1 MHEKRNKFS
10 RLRQELRRR
19 KTDRVIVAY
28 AAAAFAILQLGQ
40 ILSDELAFPSW
51 TMTVLMIILATGFP
65 VAAILSWFFDVTPGG
80 IEKTKPAP
88 EKRKPATG
96 AEIKKWRNT
105 TLISF
110 IIIIILILYNIVNI
124 FVVAGENKGLSER
137 SITVQPFGC
146 LNDESEL
153 ALKGAFFTDYI
164 NGTLTSIEDITL
176 RTWPPYMN
184 TQEIKKSYSEIGR
197 ELNVSFILK
206 GTLSRLTDNTIFI
219 VQLIR
224 IKTESIAWAKN
235 YELDPE
241 GGNFYEIQ
249 RDIALN
255 ITSSLNAGISQK
267 ERKRINKKPSFNPSA
282 MKSFM
287 QGNAV
292 SQQVIFNASSGNRFF
307 SQLIDASLF
316 ANAIQS
322 FDKAIEHDPAFA
334 LAYAKRAIIRSWGYH
349 AGYIERSAIPACRSD
364 IEKALALDRDL
375 VENLIAQGF
384 YCYYCENDYNKAL
397 SFFTRAGREQ
407 ANNWQCK
414 YYMALVERVL
424 GNWERSQELMSKVL
438 EFNPRDPLLLTNIGI
453 SEEMLRNYDKA
464 VFYHDQAIK
473 IMPKWPSAYANKINA
488 LLLGNGNTAE
498 IRKIIDTASK
508 RTDDNMK
515 EFRIRMDLYD
525 GRFQEALHEIE
536 LSEPADFNDRG
547 IRLLLYS
554 DIYRYLNNLQS
565 AVKFSESA
573 LDWYEKKVNEDPG
586 KCDNYSYMGIAYAG
600 MNNKAKAAEYGE
612 NAVRMSKGN
621 YIWHTERRLNLA
633 TIYVMTGEYEKSL
646 KELDFLLGRPSLISV
661 KLIQIDPAWEPLR
674 KMPEYKK
681 LIAKYS
687 S

>member
-1 MHEKRNKFS
+1 MHEKRNRFS

-40 ILSDELAFPSW
+40 ILSDEFAFPSW
-51 TMTVLMIILATGFP
+51 TMTVLVIILAAGFP
-65 VAAILSWFFDVTPGG
+65 VAAIFSWFFDITPGG
-80 IEKTKPAP
+80 IEKTKPTP
-88 EKRKPATG
+88 EKRKPGTET
-96 AEIKKWRNT
+96 EIKKWRNT

-124 FVVAGENKGLSER
+124 FAGRENKGLSER
-137 SITVQPFGC
+137 SVTVQPFGC
-146 LNDESEL
+146 LSNESDL

-176 RTWPPYMN
+176 RTWPPN
-184 TQEIKKSYSEIGR
+184 LNIQEIKKSYPEIGR
-197 ELNVSFILK
+197 ELNVAFILK
-206 GTLSRLTDNTIFI
+206 GTISRLTDNTVFI

-224 IKTESIAWAKN
+224 TKTESIAWAKN

-255 ITSSLNAGISQK
+255 VTTSLNAGISEK
-267 ERKRINKKPSFNPSA
+267 ERRRINKKPSFNPSA
-282 MKSFM
+282 MKSYI

-292 SQQVIFNASSGNRFF
+292 SQQVIFNASSGNSFF
-307 SQLIDASLF
+307 SQLIDANLF
-316 ANAIQS
+316 TNAIQS
-322 FDKAIEHDPAFA
+322 FDKAIEQDPAFA

-349 AGYIERSAIPACRSD
+349 AGYIDRSAIPACRSD
-364 IEKALALDRDL
+364 IEKALVLDRDL

-384 YCYYCENDYNKAL
+384 YYYYCEDDYNKAL
-397 SFFTRAGREQ
+397 YFFTRAGREQ

-424 GNWERSQELMSKVL
+424 GNWEKSQELMAKVL

-488 LLLGNGNTAE
+488 LLLRNGNTAE

-515 EFRIRMDLYD
+515 ELRIRMDIYD
-525 GRFQEALHEIE
+525 GRFQEALHELE
-536 LSEPADFNDRG
+536 LSEPDDFNDRG
-547 IRLLLYS
+547 SQLLLYS

-565 AVKFSESA
+565 CVKFSGSA
-573 LDWYEKKVNEDPG
+573 LAWYEKKMNEDPG
-586 KCDNYSYMGIAYAG
+586 KCENYSYMGIAYAG
-600 MNNKAKAAEYGE
+600 MNDKAKAIEYGE
-612 NAVRMSKGN
+612 NAVRMSKSN
-621 YIWHTERRLNLA
+621 YLWFTSRRLNLA
-633 TIYVMTGEYEKSL
+633 IIYVMTGEYDKSL
-646 KELDFLLGRPSLISV
+646 KELEFLLGKPSLISV
-661 KLIQIDPAWEPLR
+661 KLLQIDPVWEPLR
-674 KMPEYKK
+674 KIPAYKK

-687 S
+687 